1 MGDIYKSAC
10 LNVAALSTESDYDG
24 FIYESRDTRDE
35 FGFRAPLASFLGR
48 SYKEKISNGK
58 ESILLRGTS
67 KLLWD
72 FQSDLPRSSAS
83 NAPLFKR
90 AWVYQER
97 CLVRRT
103 LAIAKNS
110 IYWACDESS
119 QGEQPEWA
127 VGGLEST
134 GLPELLH
141 SVHDATETAVA
152 QGQTILSSEQI

>member
-1 MGDIYKSAC
+1 MGDIYKFAC

-35 FGFRAPLASFLGR
+35 FGLRAPLASFLGR
-48 SYKEKISNGK
+48 SYEEKISNGK
-58 ESILLRGTS
+58 ECILLRGTS

-97 CLVRRT
+97 CLARRT
-103 LAIAKNS
+103 LAIATNS
-110 IYWACDESS
+110 LYWACDESS
-119 QGEQPEWA
+119 QGEQPESA
-127 VGGLEST
+127 DMRR
-134 GLPELLH
+134 PRF
-141 SVHDATETAVA
+141 HDAQVTAHRR
-152 QGQTILSSEQI
+152 ILALFALTHPPRRWD